1 MRGEKYIW
9 TDEKIV
15 IGICGTPN
23 ERDAALYYF
32 FSDEKLFNTVKQYIQ
47 TWGGQDKDCEDVFQE
62 VFILFEYNIRQRKY
76 RGESNLRTYFMGI
89 VKLYWLSEQ
98 RKKKEVVEYDTQLH
112 DVEISSIEMEIISD
126 EERHIL
132 NETLTKLGE
141 KCKEL
146 ILLTGITD
154 SHLEIATIMGFSSPE
169 MARKEVFRCRKR
181 FRQFISE
188 HPYLES
194 VLKSIIRK

>member
-1 MRGEKYIW
+1 MEREKHKW
-9 TDEKIV
+9 TDEEIV
-15 IGICGTPN
+15 NSICGTPN
-23 ERDAALYYF
+23 ERDAALYHF
-32 FSDEKLFNTVKQYIQ
+32 FNDEKLFNSVKQYIQ
-47 TWGGQDKDCEDVFQE
+47 TWGGKDNDCEDVFQE

-76 RGESNLRTYFMGI
+76 RGESSLRTYFMGI

-98 RKKKEVVEYDTQLH
+98 RKKKEIVEYDTQLH
-112 DVEISSIEMEIISD
+112 DIEISSIEIEIISD

-141 KCKEL
+141 KCKKL

-154 SHLEIATIMGFSSPE
+154 SHLEIAKIMSFSSPE
-169 MARKEVFRCRKR
+169 MARKEVFRCREK

-188 HPYLES
+188 HPYLET